1 MSKSPFIT
9 ILTAALN
16 SGSTI
21 KKTLE
26 SVRNQTFQDM
36 EHIVVDGGSRDETL
50 DILKEFENTY
60 NLTWISEPDNGI
72 ADAMNKGIDLATGD
86 YILFLHSDDYLVNSS
101 VLERASEYLGDRF
114 DIFFFQVLHDIH
126 GQNQVSSNR
135 PLGWLTNFKMGS
147 CHQGQLCSR
156 KLFQR
161 IGKFDTSFKIDMDYD
176 LILRAYRAGASCN
189 SVNMPLAVMRLI
201 GISSRR
207 DWKSLRERFDEER
220 RVHFKNCTTIWMRL
234 LYIVYWMMY
243 LPYRKILHALNPNK
257 KVFALDSFI

>member
-1 MSKSPFIT
+1 MSGKKISIIT
-9 ILTAALN
+9 ITLN
-16 SGSTI
+16 AERYLEQTI
-21 KKTLE
+21 A
-26 SVRNQTFQDM
+26 SVVNQTYSNR
-36 EHIVVDGGSRDETL
+36 EYIIVDGGSTDGTL
-50 DILKEFENTY
+50 DIIKKYESEIDN
-60 NLTWISEPDNGI
+60 WISEPDNGI

-114 DIFFFQVLHDIH
+114 DIFFFQVLHDIN

-135 PLGWLTNFKMGS
+135 SLGWLTNFKMGS

-161 IGKFDTSFKIDMDYD
+161 IGKFDTSFKINMDYD

-201 GISSRR
+201 GISSRT

-220 RVHFKNCTTIWMRL
+220 RVHFKNCTSVWMRL
-234 LYIVYWMMY
+234 LYIFYWMMY
-243 LPYRKILHALNPNK
+243 LPYRKSLHALNPNK
-257 KVFALDSFI
+257 KVFALDAFI

>member
-1 MSKSPFIT
+1 MSDKKISIIT
-9 ILTAALN
+9 IALN
-16 SGSTI
+16 AERYLEQTI
-21 KKTLE
+21 A
-26 SVRNQTFQDM
+26 SVVNQTYSNR
-36 EHIVVDGGSRDETL
+36 EYIIVDGGSTDGTL
-50 DILKEFENTY
+50 DIIKKYESEIDN
-60 NLTWISEPDNGI
+60 WISEPDKGI

-114 DIFFFQVLHDIH
+114 DVFFFQVLHDIH
-126 GQNQVSSNR
+126 GQNQVSRNR

-147 CHQGQLCSR
+147 CHQGQLCSI

-176 LILRAYRAGASCN
+176 FILRAYRAGVSCN
-189 SVNMPLAVMRLI
+189 SINMPLAVMRLI
-201 GISSRR
+201 GISSRK

-234 LYIVYWMMY
+234 FYIFYWMMY
-243 LPYRKILHALNPNK
+243 LPYRKSLHALNPNK
-257 KVFALDSFI
+257 RVLALYSFI

>member
-1 MSKSPFIT
+1 MFKPKIT
-9 ILTAALN
+9 IVTITYN
-16 SGSTI
+16 SERYLEQTI
-21 KKTLE
+21 T
-26 SVRNQTFQDM
+26 SVIEQTYTNR
-36 EHIVVDGGSRDETL
+36 EYIVVDGNSSDGTL
-50 DILKEFENTY
+50 DIIKKYESEIDN
-60 NLTWISEPDNGI
+60 WISEPDNGI

-114 DIFFFQVLHDIH
+114 DIFFFQVLHDIT

-135 PLGWLTNFKMGS
+135 SLGWLTNFKMGS

-201 GISSRR
+201 GISSRT

-234 LYIVYWMMY
+234 LYIFYWMMY
-243 LPYRKILHALNPNK
+243 LPYRKSLYILNPAK
-257 KVFALDSFI
+257 EF

>member
-1 MSKSPFIT
+1 MSGKKISIIT
-9 ILTAALN
+9 ITLN
-16 SGSTI
+16 AERYLEQTI
-21 KKTLE
+21 A
-26 SVRNQTFQDM
+26 SVVNQTHSNR
-36 EHIVVDGGSRDETL
+36 EYIIVDGGSTDGTL
-50 DILKEFENTY
+50 DIIKKYESEIDN
-60 NLTWISEPDNGI
+60 WISEPDNGI

-114 DIFFFQVLHDIH
+114 DIFFFQVLHDIT

-135 PLGWLTNFKMGS
+135 SLGWLTNFKMGS

-201 GISSRR
+201 GISSRT

-234 LYIVYWMMY
+234 LYIFYWMMY
-243 LPYRKILHALNPNK
+243 LPYRKSLHALNPNK
-257 KVFALDSFI
+257 KVFALDAFI

>member
-1 MSKSPFIT
+1 MSGKKISIIT
-9 ILTAALN
+9 ITLN
-16 SGSTI
+16 AERYLEQTI
-21 KKTLE
+21 A
-26 SVRNQTFQDM
+26 SVVNQTYSNR
-36 EHIVVDGGSRDETL
+36 EYIIVDGGSTDGTL
-50 DILKEFENTY
+50 DIIKKYESEIDN
-60 NLTWISEPDNGI
+60 WISEPDNGI

-135 PLGWLTNFKMGS
+135 SMGWLTNFKMGS

-161 IGKFDTSFKIDMDYD
+161 IGKFDTFFKIDMDYD

-201 GISSRR
+201 GISSRT

-234 LYIVYWMMY
+234 LYIFYWMMY
-243 LPYRKILHALNPNK
+243 LPYRKSLHALNPNK
-257 KVFALDSFI
+257 RVFALDSFI